1 MIVKLSEVVKFYS
14 GLIVS
19 RERADLYKKA
29 QYNALNYKSITENGN
44 IDISKLDKLDLNN
57 DINDKFIT
65 KENDVILK
73 LAYPFKAVLIDKT
86 EIGIVITSN
95 FCKLICN
102 DRILPEYLIACLNS
116 EKIDRKL
123 KIESKNQIISQI
135 SIKDL
140 EKIEIE
146 IYDMQ
151 KQKTIANLY
160 NDYLKKIK
168 LTNMILEKEKS
179 IIKNIYK

>member
-1 MIVKLSEVVKFYS
+1 MIVKLCKLVKFYN
-14 GLIVS
+14 GLIIS
-19 RERADLYKKA
+19 REKTALKNKTI
-29 QYNALNYKSITENGN
+29 YNVLNYKSITENGE
-44 IDISKLDKLDLNN
+44 IDLGRLDRLYLND
-57 DINDKFIT
+57 DINDKFIS
-65 KENDVILK
+65 KENDIILK
-73 LAYPFKAVLIDKT
+73 MVYPFRAVLINKKET
-86 EIGIVITSN
+86 GILITSN

-140 EKIEIE
+140 EKVEIE
-146 IYDMQ
+146 IYDIQ
-151 KQKTIANLY
+151 KQKIIANLY